1 MFGDQR
7 LAKKYTGLLRSSRSL
22 PGTEV
27 GVSRAGIWARGS
39 REAPRSS
46 MGGGGGWGRVRPCG
60 PQLCPSAGPSG
71 CLTQAHLPLLLLL
84 VSLGFFMLLVT
95 TLVQGESEARG
106 SESWVALGCPSGKVW
121 VLFRIAFCVAGGW
134 LLPLSEPVSSSVKYS
149 SSSSTRDLGS
159 QRP

>member
-1 MFGDQR
+1 MGTRDW
-7 LAKKYTGLLRSSRSL
+7 LRNIPACSGAHGACQVPRWAC
-22 PGTEV
+22 PE
-27 GVSRAGIWARGS
+27 RASGQGAAER
-39 REAPRSS
+39 PPLQH
-46 MGGGGGWGRVRPCG
+46 GGWGGGWGRVRPCG

-95 TLVQGESEARG
+95 TLVQGESEAGG
-106 SESWVALGCPSGKVW
+106 SESWVALGCPSGKVS

-134 LLPLSEPVSSSVKYS
+134 LLPLSEPVSSSVKCS